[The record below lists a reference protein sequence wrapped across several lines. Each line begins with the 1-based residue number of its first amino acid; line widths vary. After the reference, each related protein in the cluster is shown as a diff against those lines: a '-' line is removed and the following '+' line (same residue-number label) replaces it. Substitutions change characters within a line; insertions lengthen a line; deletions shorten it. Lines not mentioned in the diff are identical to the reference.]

1 VGART
6 TPPANVSGDA
16 DARRALLFV
25 LGAIALMPVVVTIVA
40 AMPEGWRGAVFEVGV
55 LCAAALAIWGGV
67 VARHALQAGTQRAVT
82 AYTAVILG
90 LVVGITLVLVGI
102 SSAIGLLT

>member
-1 VGART
+1 VNART
-6 TPPANVSGDA
+6 TPPANVGGDA
-16 DARRALLFV
+16 TARRGLLFV
-25 LGAIALMPVVVTIVA
+25 LGAIALLPVVLAIVA
-40 AMPEGWRGAVFEVGV
+40 AMPQGARGAVFELGL

-67 VARHALQAGTQRAVT
+67 VARHALQAGTRRAVT
-82 AYTAVILG
+82 AYTAAILG

>member
-1 VGART
+1 VDART
-6 TPPANVSGDA
+6 TPPVDVAGDA

-25 LGAIALMPVVVTIVA
+25 LGAIALLPVVLAVVA
-40 AMPEGWRGAVFEVGV
+40 AMPYGARGAIFELGV
-55 LCAAALAIWGGV
+55 VCAAALAIWGAV
-67 VARHALQAGTQRAVT
+67 VARQALQAGTQRAVT